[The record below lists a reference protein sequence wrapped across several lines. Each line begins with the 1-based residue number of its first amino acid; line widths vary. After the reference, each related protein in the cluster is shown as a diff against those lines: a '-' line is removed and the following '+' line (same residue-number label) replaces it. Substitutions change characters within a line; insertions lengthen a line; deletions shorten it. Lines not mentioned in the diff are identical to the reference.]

1 MQSAASNN
9 PINIPVSNQYDP
21 FASSLSAA
29 SDAGLAFNSGGGY
42 SAYSSLFSASGSGVG
57 SLSSVGGSLLPNP
70 IGRSGGST
78 SGSGGSTGNDGSG
91 GSFNRINNF
100 D

>member
-1 MQSAASNN
+1 MQSAASNF
-9 PINIPVSNQYDP
+9 PVSNQYDP
-21 FASSLSAA
+21 FASSLSAT
-29 SDAGLAFNSGGGY
+29 SDVGLAFNSGGGY
-42 SAYSSLFSASGSGVG
+42 SAYSSLFSASGSGSGVG